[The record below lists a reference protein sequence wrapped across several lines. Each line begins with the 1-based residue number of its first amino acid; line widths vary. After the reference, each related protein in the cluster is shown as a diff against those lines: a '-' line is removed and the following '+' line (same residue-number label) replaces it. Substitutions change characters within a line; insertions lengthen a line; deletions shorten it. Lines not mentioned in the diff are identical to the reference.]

1 VRFLVDENLS
11 PRLAILLVDAGHDA
25 DHVARVGLAASDD
38 ATLLEFADSTQAVII
53 SADTEFS
60 ALLSRTT
67 RTAPSVVLFRRL
79 ADRRP
84 EQQARLIL
92 DNLDQF
98 AEALEQGA
106 IVVFMDERIRVR
118 RLPLIP
124 RDSDPRT

>member
-1 VRFLVDENLS
+1 
-11 PRLAILLVDAGHDA
+11 
-25 DHVARVGLAASDD
+25 VARVGLGASDD
-38 ATLLEFADSTQAVII
+38 ATLLEFAESTKAVIV
-53 SADTEFS
+53 SADTDFS

-67 RTAPSVVLFRRL
+67 RTSPSVVLFRRL

-98 AEALEQGA
+98 ASALEQGA
-106 IVVFMDERIRVR
+106 VVVFMDERIRVR

-124 RDSDPRT
+124 RDADPRT

>member
-1 VRFLVDENLS
+1 MRFLVDENLS
-11 PRLAILLVDAGHDA
+11 PRLATLLVDAGHDA
-25 DHVARVGLAASDD
+25 DHVARVGLRASDD
-38 ATLLEFADSTQAVII
+38 AILLEFAESTKAVIV
-53 SADTEFS
+53 SADTDFS

-67 RTAPSVVLFRRL
+67 RTSPSVVLFRRL

-98 AEALEQGA
+98 ASALEQGA
-106 IVVFMDERIRVR
+106 VVVFMDERIRVR

-124 RDSDPRT
+124 RDRDSRT

>member
-1 VRFLVDENLS
+1 MRFLVDENLS
-11 PRLAILLVDAGHDA
+11 PRLASLLVDAGHDA
-25 DHVARVGLAASDD
+25 DHVARVGLGASDD
-38 ATLLEFADSTQAVII
+38 ATLLEFAESTKAVIV
-53 SADTEFS
+53 SADTDFS

-67 RTAPSVVLFRRL
+67 RTSPSVVLFRRL

-98 AEALEQGA
+98 ASALEQGA
-106 IVVFMDERIRVR
+106 VVVFMDERIRVR

-124 RDSDPRT
+124 RDADPRT